1 MKKTLIVLVAALALL
16 GIILFKRGSDR
27 KALGEDVPALDS
39 ARKADVQTVRIV
51 KRPDTAI
58 LARKDG
64 VWGAGKDAFP
74 GDTAKINRAL
84 GHLFSL
90 QRKEK
95 VSTNPDRLKEYGLDS
110 AEAKHV
116 VMLDASGKPIAEVV
130 IGKTSGADYSSTY
143 WKWEGKPEVYRT
155 PGNFSY
161 EIAAKEDDWKERK
174 LFGFSVKDIKFL
186 EAEWKDTTG
195 AKYAYKLE
203 ALTDSTWKMLAP
215 VDSNRVV
222 RTLAVDAASRFAE
235 MGIDEFVAAGD
246 TNAAKA
252 KGDSATLHA
261 KVTLE
266 NGKTFELSAG
276 KAYDNSFYIK
286 HPTRP
291 EIIKLSAW
299 RFDNLKKKPYE
310 LLEAPPAP
318 QDTAAVKDTPGG
330 AKAGAAKS
338 AVPHSGHGH

>member
-1 MKKTLIVLVAALALL
+1 MKKTLVILVAALALL
-16 GIILFKRGSDR
+16 GVILFKRGSDR

-39 ARKADVQTVRIV
+39 ARKVDVRTVRIF
-51 KRPDTAI
+51 KRPDTTI
-58 LARKDG
+58 LVRKDG
-64 VWGAGKDAFP
+64 VWAAGKDAFP
-74 GDTAKINRAL
+74 GDTAKINRTL
-84 GHLFSL
+84 GYLFSL
-90 QRKEK
+90 QKKEK

-116 VMLDASGKPIAEVV
+116 ALLDASGKPIAEVV

-143 WKWEGKPEVYRT
+143 WKWDGKTEVYRT

-161 EIAAKEDDWKERK
+161 ELAAKEDDWKDRK

-195 AKYAYKLE
+195 AKFAYKLE
-203 ALTDSTWKMLAP
+203 ARRDSTWKMLAP

-222 RTLAVDAASRFAE
+222 RTLAADAASRFAE
-235 MGIDEFVAAGD
+235 MTIDQFVAAGD

-252 KGDSATLHA
+252 KGDSTTLHA

-266 NGKTFELSAG
+266 NGKTYELSAG
-276 KAYDNSFYIK
+276 KPYDNYFYIK

-291 EIIKLSAW
+291 EIIKISAW
-299 RFDNLKKKPYE
+299 NFDKLKKKPFE
-310 LLEAPPAP
+310 LLEAAPVP
-318 QDTAAVKDTPGG
+318 QDTAAAKDTTG
-330 AKAGAAKS
+330 AKAGAAKPT
-338 AVPHSGHGH
+338 AP